1 MSESLFKAFEH
12 KEALEPDKSLKISKQ
27 KVATWKKIINI
38 NWLNNRLKLEEK
50 FMKNTSIDK
59 NSTPAIFFVL
69 PFLFIP
75 LVIISWMLGGISIV
89 LIPLYGYFS
98 ISLLDFIFG
107 SAEQTKIDY
116 KEVSV

>member
-1 MSESLFKAFEH
+1 
-12 KEALEPDKSLKISKQ
+12 
-27 KVATWKKIINI
+27 
-38 NWLNNRLKLEEK
+38 
-50 FMKNTSIDK
+50 MKNTSIDK

-75 LVIISWMLGGISIV
+75 LVIISWMLGGISIA

-107 SAEQTKIDY
+107 SAEQTEIDY
-116 KEVSV
+116 KDDKRYSVILWIWPVVQFFLIFGSITTICNLSLIHI